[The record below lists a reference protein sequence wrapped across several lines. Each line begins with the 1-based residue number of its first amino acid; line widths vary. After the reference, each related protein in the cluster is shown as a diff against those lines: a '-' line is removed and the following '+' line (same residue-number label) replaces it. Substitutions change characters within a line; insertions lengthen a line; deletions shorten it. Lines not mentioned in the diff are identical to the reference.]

1 MANIIGRFYF
11 KMTKNGN
18 LIGEYSNS
26 GMQSVDAEL
35 ANSMSSHQGFVGDY
49 NSVWE
54 EDNRSYSATLH
65 IKLKDPSNT
74 KIFSLEWINKS
85 GKPVHWGEGMMVD
98 DILIGDYRNFPLIP

>member
-11 KMTKNGN
+11 KMTQNGN

-26 GMQSVDAEL
+26 GMDGVDAEF
-35 ANSMSSHQGFVGDY
+35 ANSISNDQGFIGKY

-54 EDNRSYSATLH
+54 EDNNKTYTATLN
-65 IKLKDPSNT
+65 ITFKYPNNT

-85 GKPVHWGEGMMVD
+85 GITVHSGEGMIVD
-98 DILIGDYRNFPLIP
+98 DMLIGDYRNY